1 MTKLQ
6 HLKTRGKVRFITL
19 GKTDIEVSV
28 ICLGAFAIGGFARG
42 GNDERDSLEAINTAI
57 DSGINFIDTAPIYGK
72 GLSEEIIGK
81 AIKGRRDKVVIAS
94 KVGLVWHVQKGDYFF
109 DYPNGGKIYKYLA
122 PESIQYEIEQSLS
135 RLGTDYIDLYQT
147 HWQDSTTPIED
158 TLSTLMDLKKQGKIR
173 AIGASN
179 ATIKQ
184 LKEYNNAGELD
195 ADQEQYNLI
204 DTEQEKKQLPWCKE
218 NKVTMLA
225 YRPLAAGLLTGKLGP
240 EREFKGDDRRKGDP
254 RFSVKNRTKINSV
267 IEKYFNPIA
276 QKYNLT
282 VAQLSVAALV
292 SQDGVVSLSGA
303 RNQNQVEENIKAGGV
318 LVEKEDV
325 EKLKS
330 AIKSLNL

>member
-1 MTKLQ
+1 M
-6 HLKTRGKVRFITL
+6 RFITL
-19 GKTDIEVSV
+19 GKTDIKVSV
-28 ICLGAFAIGGFARG
+28 ICFGAFAIGGFKWG
-42 GNDERDSLEAINTAI
+42 GNDERDSLEAVNTALE
-57 DSGINFIDTAPIYGK
+57 SGINFIDTAPIYGK
-72 GLSEEIIGK
+72 GLSEEIVGK

-94 KVGLVWHVQKGDYFF
+94 KVGVVWHVQKGDYFF
-109 DYPNGGKIYKYLA
+109 DYPTGGKIYKYLA
-122 PESIQYEIEQSLS
+122 PESIRYEIEQSLS

-158 TLSTLMDLKKQGKIR
+158 TLSTLIDLKKQGKIR

-179 ATIKQ
+179 ATIRQ
-184 LKEYNNAGELD
+184 LKEYNKAGELD

-204 DTEQEKKQLPWCKE
+204 DTEQEKEQLPWCKE

-225 YRPLAAGLLTGKLGP
+225 YRPLATGLLTGKLGP
-240 EREFKGDDRRKGDP
+240 KREFKGDDGRKGDP
-254 RFSVKNRTKINSV
+254 RFSVKNRTKMNLI

-282 VAQLSVAALV
+282 VAQLSVAALI

-303 RNQNQVEENIKAGGV
+303 RNKHQVEENIKAGGV
-318 LVEKEDV
+318 LIEEDDV

-330 AIKSLNL
+330 VIKSLNL